1 MGTRAG
7 SQGVCDGR
15 GDSGLDETPCGISGS
30 GQASGLLTHEFR
42 IKKELG
48 FPLCFPSG
56 SPASVAGSS
65 TAFLPRKGDSRNKNE
80 SCVCVC
86 AHACSYVCADV
97 WAHVYPCAHVC
108 VYVHCVHMHVW
119 VCACMSACVCMLICV
134 CMPVHMCADVHCE
147 YMHVCVHACVHADV
161 FFRF

>member
-7 SQGVCDGR
+7 SQGVCNRR

-42 IKKELG
+42 IKKELS
-48 FPLCFPSG
+48 FPCVSLRGHQPVSQ
-56 SPASVAGSS
+56 AA
-65 TAFLPRKGDSRNKNE
+65 LPRSYREKEILGIKMKVV
-80 SCVCVC
+80 CVCVR
-86 AHACSYVCADV
+86 AHV

-108 VYVHCVHMHVW
+108 AYVHSVCMHVW
-119 VCACMSACVCMLICV
+119 VCACMSACV

-147 YMHVCVHACVHADV
+147 YMHVWVCAHVRACMHACVHACVRADV

>member
-42 IKKELG
+42 IKKELS
-48 FPLCFPSG
+48 FPCVSLRGHQPVSQ
-56 SPASVAGSS
+56 AA
-65 TAFLPRKGDSRNKNE
+65 LPRSYREKEILGIKMKV
-80 SCVCVC
+80 VCVC

-108 VYVHCVHMHVW
+108 VYVHCEYMHVW
-119 VCACMSACVCMLICV
+119 VCACMSACVCMLIYACACLYTCV
-134 CMPVHMCADVHCE
+134 P
-147 YMHVCVHACVHADV
+147 
-161 FFRF
+161 